1 MSIVVDFPG
10 GNVYH
15 NKRLRTYEKCT
26 GIQLYNCEYS
36 LDISLVDETTW
47 KQRRTKDMSIFM
59 LGIDHNMA
67 PVDIRALFAF
77 TRKNTGEALLK
88 LKKEPGICGCIILS
102 TCNRLELWVSTEE
115 NEKPELYQWLCRLKG
130 IEGEEYRKYFISR
143 ENEEAVE
150 HLFYLTSGL
159 KSQILGEDQILTQ
172 VKDALSFAREE
183 FTTDSVL
190 EVLFRMAV
198 TAGKK
203 IKTEVPFSHG
213 NPSVIHQAIRFLEE
227 GGYHVRNKVC
237 MVIGNGEMG
246 KMAAQT
252 LREAGAD
259 VTVTIRQYRSGV
271 VNIPVGCSRINYG
284 ERMDYLPE
292 CDLVVSATASPNYT
306 LTEELFED
314 VRVERPM
321 ILIDLAVPRD
331 IDPEIRKKEN
341 ITLYDMDS
349 FRTSETPKELADNLE
364 AAGKIVKEQME
375 EFSQWLDGR
384 DIIPRIQEIKADAVE
399 DLNLRIEKIFRK
411 TPMEDSDREKL
422 KKAVDT
428 AAGKVVNKLI
438 FGLRDSLNQD
448 VFLECVEGLEKLY
461 EE

>member
-15 NKRLRTYEKCT
+15 YKRLRTYEKCT

-115 NEKPELYQWLCRLKG
+115 NEKPELYQWLRRLKG

-411 TPMEDSDREKL
+411 TPMEDSDRENL